1 MRSKSLPAHRTR
13 REFQALR
20 TSQTNGARVHSE
32 WYLGTRSMKLSIINY
47 DPALSRFIRNTT
59 PVCESDV
66 LLNCS
71 STSAFE
77 VSPAPTDNIR
87 FWCELWYV
95 MIMQLF
101 NKHIWDSHDCIPDVF
116 VYNIIFD
123 GILISSA
130 KPNLDFWG
138 KFLFCMFNSNDLIFH
153 PKFLEQIFL

>member
-13 REFQALR
+13 PRVPSSADDPNQR
-20 TSQTNGARVHSE
+20 RQGAQWVISWNAINE
-32 WYLGTRSMKLSIINY
+32 AFNYKFWSSI
-47 DPALSRFIRNTT
+47 IRNTT
-59 PVCESDV
+59 LVYASEDW
-66 LLNCS
+66 LICS

-77 VSPAPTDNIR
+77 VSPTPTDNIR
-87 FWCELWYV
+87 FWCELCYV

-130 KPNLDFWG
+130 EPNPDF
-138 KFLFCMFNSNDLIFH
+138 
-153 PKFLEQIFL
+153 